1 MKSELLPVLERS
13 PVIAA
18 VFEPEDLE
26 LAISS
31 PCEIIFLLCG
41 DICSLHSLLERVRVS
56 GKTMY
61 IHLDLLGG
69 LGKDIFTVRYLKET
83 FAPDGVITTKGNIA
97 KYAHEVGLPVVQR
110 VFMLDSK
117 AYDSA
122 IKTVSGGEMDAVEIL
137 PGIIPSVIRRIS
149 RKSNTP
155 IIAGGLIT
163 EKKETIECLNAGAMG
178 VSTSCQELWYI

>member
-1 MKSELLPVLERS
+1 MRSDLLPILERS

-18 VFEPEDLE
+18 VFDTEDLE
-26 LAISS
+26 VAISS

-41 DICSLHSLLERVRVS
+41 DICTLESLLDRTKQS
-56 GKTMY
+56 KKIMY

-69 LGKDIFTVRYLKET
+69 LGKDIYTVRYLKET

-97 KYAHEVGLPVVQR
+97 KFAHEVGLPVVQR

-122 IKTVSGGEMDAVEIL
+122 VKTLAANEISAVEIL

-149 RKSNTP
+149 KTTEVP
-155 IIAGGLIT
+155 IIAGGLII
-163 EKKETIECLNAGAMG
+163 EKREVIECLNAGATG
-178 VSTSCQELWYI
+178 VSTSCKELWYL